1 MYHDSGSIIQYLVEL
16 DATTLDAVD
25 TEGNTALHL
34 ACRGARNEIIAL
46 ILEKYDAVAVSKR
59 NSDKKLIFCGKAM

>member
-46 ILEKYDAVAVSKR
+46 ILEKYDAVAVSR
-59 NSDKKLIFCGKAM
+59 N

>member
-46 ILEKYDAVAVSKR
+46 ILEKYDAVAVSKEILTR
-59 NSDKKLIFCGKAM
+59 N